1 MKTTDIIRRAGRN
14 LRQAK
19 IRTLLTALAISVGAF
34 TIMASL
40 AAAEGARQYADKLIQ
55 SNVDPQALFI
65 VKDKALMGET
75 SGGQTGLREYDPNT
89 TTSGSQTIKTLNQT
103 DVDSLKKRTDITAV
117 RPLYE
122 VSANYVQF
130 SGNDK
135 KYTAS
140 LGVYNP
146 DVTSETVA
154 GVVPKLGVDLTGNEA
169 VVPASFAETLGVKAS
184 DLVGKTVTLVVQ
196 KSVTPPTEEEL
207 KAAFATG
214 DVSQLA
220 RPETKDISLRVV
232 AAVKPSSLSFSNAS
246 AIAISQATAQ
256 EIAEFTTAGTSSYQ
270 KYFAVTA
277 KATNGHS
284 PESVKKALEKQGFY
298 PQTAKDLQGFLF
310 TIINTILG
318 IVGGFGVIA
327 LIASVFG
334 IVNTQYISV
343 LERTQQIGLMKA
355 LGARR
360 RDIGR
365 LFRYEAAWVGFLG
378 GLLGVLIAWGVG
390 TALNPYIS
398 KWLDLGD
405 STRLLIFL
413 PAQAAILIVVLV
425 VIAIVAGYFPSRKA
439 AKLDPIEALRTE

>member
-1 MKTTDIIRRAGRN
+1 MRTTDIIRRAGRN

-19 IRTLLTALAISVGAF
+19 VRTLLTALAISVGAF

-65 VKDKALMGET
+65 VKDKALMGE
-75 SGGQTGLREYDPNT
+75 GGAQTGLREYDPNV
-89 TTSGSQTIKTLNQT
+89 TTSGGQTIKMLNQT
-103 DVDSLKKRTDITAV
+103 DLEALKKRTDLTAV
-117 RPLYE
+117 RPIYD

-140 LGVYNP
+140 LSVYNP

-154 GVVPKLGVDLTGNEA
+154 GVVPKLGVDIAKNEA
-169 VVPASFAETLGVKAS
+169 IVPASFAETLGLKPRE
-184 DLVGKTVTLVVQ
+184 LVGKTVTLVVQ
-196 KSVTPPTEEEL
+196 KSITPPTEEEL
-207 KAAFATG
+207 QAAFATG
-214 DVSQLA
+214 DISQLS
-220 RPETKDISLRVV
+220 RPETKEISLRVV
-232 AAVKPSSLSFSNAS
+232 AAVKPSNLSFSNTS
-246 AIAISQATAQ
+246 AIAISQTTAQ

-284 PESVKKALEKQGFY
+284 PESVKTSLEKEGFY

-378 GLLGVLIAWGVG
+378 GLLGVLIAWGSG

-413 PAQAAILIVVLV
+413 PGQAAILIVVLV
-425 VIAIVAGYFPSRKA
+425 IIAIVAGYFPSRKA

>member
-1 MKTTDIIRRAGRN
+1 MKTSDIIRRAGRN

-19 IRTLLTALAISVGAF
+19 VRTLLTALAISVGAF

-65 VKDKALMGET
+65 VKDKALMGE
-75 SGGQTGLREYDPNT
+75 GGGAQSGLREYDPNS
-89 TTSGSQTIKTLNQT
+89 TTSGRQTIKMLNQT
-103 DVDSLKKRTDITAV
+103 DVETLKKRTDLTAV
-117 RPLYE
+117 RPIYE
-122 VSANYVQF
+122 LSANYVRF

-140 LGVYNP
+140 LAVYNP

-154 GVVPKLGVDLTGNEA
+154 GVVPKRGTDLA
-169 VVPASFAETLGVKAS
+169 KSDAIVPANFAETLGLKTS

-196 KSVTPPTEEEL
+196 KSAAPPTQEEL
-207 KAAFATG
+207 QAAFATG
-214 DVSQLA
+214 DISQLSQ
-220 RPETKDISLRVV
+220 PETKEISLRVV
-232 AAVKPSSLSFSNAS
+232 AAVKPSNLSFSNTS
-246 AIAISQATAQ
+246 AIAISQTTAQ

-284 PESVKKALEKQGFY
+284 PESVKTSLEKEGFY

-378 GLLGVLIAWGVG
+378 GLLGVLIAWGSG

-413 PAQAAILIVVLV
+413 PGQAAILIVVLV
-425 VIAIVAGYFPSRKA
+425 IIAIVAGYFPSRKA